1 MTPHLKERLRDLSR
15 RTRQLFDS
23 VNHVCCDDP
32 APVDEQ
38 VNAEWQQIREE
49 IEEMLEAY
57 PHLLAALERRFHQ
70 EHPERKGGLVEL
82 VEFAYDHQLQL
93 NGEPYWEPRTASLPR
108 NSRF

>member
-38 VNAEWQQIREE
+38 LNAEWQQIREE

-57 PHLLAALERRFHQ
+57 PHLRAYREAAVALASYQVSSERRRLMGDRPGFD
-70 EHPERKGGLVEL
+70 P
-82 VEFAYDHQLQL
+82 
-93 NGEPYWEPRTASLPR
+93 T
-108 NSRF
+108 